1 MDTPETRTTDLR
13 GIGACALLMALA
25 WGVFSAAAEFE
36 MLGAV
41 FPRAVASLLMVLAGL
56 YIVLALRRPAPRP
69 AALTGSRGRRLAM
82 FGVLLAWA
90 LLLEPLGFLTT
101 SLACYA
107 AALLIAN
114 FDRWTPRMTLAY
126 GGVGLVILV
135 GLYLLFSQV
144 LMVPLPRGLML

>member
-1 MDTPETRTTDLR
+1 MDTPDNRVTDVR
-13 GIGACALLMALA
+13 GIGACALVMLLA
-25 WGVFSAAAEFE
+25 GGVFKAAADFE

-56 YIVLALRRPAPRP
+56 YIVLALKRPSPPPERIE
-69 AALTGSRGRRLAM
+69 GSRGRRIAM
-82 FGVLLAWA
+82 FGVMLAWA

-114 FDRWTPRMTLAY
+114 YDRWTPRMAMNY
-126 GGVGLVILV
+126 AGVGLTILV

-144 LMVPLPRGLML
+144 LAVPLPSGVMI